1 MEIICFPFERVI
13 EINTFILES
22 EPGMKGVVDIPKLQ
36 GALGRIDNA
45 IIYDGLD
52 DIFEIAAKYTSSI
65 AIAHALPDANKRTGL
80 VVGLE
85 YLSLNEYELTSDN
98 DLMADAVKDLVIG
111 RINESDFADVLYAQ
125 YSQENS
131 INTKT

>member
-1 MEIICFPFERVI
+1 MEVICFPFERVI

-85 YLSLNEYELTSDN
+85 YLSLNEYELTTDN
-98 DLMADAVKDLVIG
+98 DLMADAVRDLVIG
-111 RINESDFADVLYAQ
+111 KINESDFADVLYAQ
-125 YSQENS
+125 YSQENPT
-131 INTKT
+131 NTKT